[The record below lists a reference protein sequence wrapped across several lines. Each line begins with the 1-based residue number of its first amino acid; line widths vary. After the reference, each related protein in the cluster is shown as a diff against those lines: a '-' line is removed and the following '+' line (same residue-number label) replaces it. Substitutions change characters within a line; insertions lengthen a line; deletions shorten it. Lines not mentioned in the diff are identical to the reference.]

1 MRRLILIAAVAIALG
16 ACGRSSQQETNEVT
30 GENLT
35 AESIGSSNDVTAI
48 DAVTGDA
55 ANMAADVDMNYGNLE
70 ENGAPAVANKAA
82 TPATPRTKAPGKP
95 PVETPAPAEP
105 VTTNNSM

>member
-1 MRRLILIAAVAIALG
+1 MRRLILIAAVATGLA
-16 ACGRSSQQETNEVT
+16 ACAKNGQQETNEIA

-35 AESIGSSNDVTAI
+35 AESIGTSNDVTAI

-70 ENGAPAVANKAA
+70 ENGAAPMTNVPAK
-82 TPATPRTKAPGKP
+82 PATPRTKAPGKP
-95 PVETPAPAEP
+95 PLETPAPAEP
-105 VTTNNSM
+105 VTNNAA

>member
-1 MRRLILIAAVAIALG
+1 MRRLILIAAVAIGLG
-16 ACGRSSQQETNEVT
+16 ACGKNGQQQTNEIA

-35 AESIGSSNDVTAI
+35 ADSIGTSNDVTAI

-70 ENGAPAVANKAA
+70 GNGAAPVSNESAKP
-82 TPATPRTKAPGKP
+82 TTPRTPAPGKP
-95 PVETPAPAEP
+95 PLETPAPAEP
-105 VTTNNSM
+105 VTNNAA